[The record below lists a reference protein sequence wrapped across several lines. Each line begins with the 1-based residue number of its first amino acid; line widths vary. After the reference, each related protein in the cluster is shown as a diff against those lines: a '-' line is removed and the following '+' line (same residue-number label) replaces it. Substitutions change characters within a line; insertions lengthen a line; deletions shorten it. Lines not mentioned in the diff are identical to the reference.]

1 MSLSISP
8 RILSKFK
15 HLLRIGPRRHFS
27 KENPVSKTRNI
38 GILAHIDAGKTTTTE
53 RMLFYSGK
61 TRTLGEVHHGN
72 TVTDFLDQERERGIT
87 ICSAAVTFP
96 WDQAKI
102 NLIDTPG
109 HIDFT
114 MEVELSLGA
123 VDAAVVILDASA
135 GVEAQ
140 TLTVWSQADRYSL
153 PRIVFV
159 NKMDRDDADFLGCLE
174 DLKKNLK
181 VVPVPLQ
188 IPIKGKKE
196 LAGIVD
202 VVRRK
207 LLTWNAK
214 NEGLSY
220 KISSLPE
227 HLSEECEA
235 KRAELID
242 CLSGLDDDLAEIVI
256 SRDSLSD
263 IDPETVQNAIRR
275 ATISRKIV
283 PVLMGSAYKNTGVQT
298 LLDAVVSYFP
308 NPCER
313 YKELAP
319 FEGDFIARVFK
330 IMHDKQRGPLTLF
343 RVLSGSLK
351 RNGKVTTGRGGSEVA
366 QKIYEPLANE
376 YREIEEVSSGDIG
389 ICAGLKTTKT
399 GDLLVGSSAVLKK
412 LQKKFPKALPQSED
426 DLPSDTPSNAAGL
439 FSVETKIPDAVYFC
453 SVEPPSLS
461 QQKNLDLALM
471 QLQREDP
478 SLKVRYDETTFQ
490 TVLGGMGELHL
501 DIVKSRILSEY
512 KVDAMLGPLQIAYR
526 ESLDV
531 DQARDSLQVEKD
543 IAGSRQRMSIEL
555 SLRQGQKEK
564 FIVDTSKDAGEGL
577 TSLRPRH
584 LSLVKKGILAGLERG
599 PKLGG
604 SVVDTYA
611 VLHDISIGPG
621 AVDSF
626 IIATA
631 AQCVQKILRE
641 AGCRLLEP
649 IMSLEI
655 IAPGDLMPLIVPD
668 LSRRRATILDMC
680 PKGEFNKQL
689 KVHAPLAELSNY
701 SSSLRILTSGRA
713 TFFMEYSHYAPMTS
727 QDQEIAIKTAQGL
740 M

>member
-1 MSLSISP
+1 MSLSLSS
-8 RILSKFK
+8 RILCKLKPLIRLHVRGMSC
-15 HLLRIGPRRHFS
+15 
-27 KENPVSKTRNI
+27 TRNI

-61 TRTLGEVHHGN
+61 TRSLGEVHHGN

-96 WDQAKI
+96 WDTAKI

-159 NKMDRDDADFLGCLE
+159 NKMDREDADFEGCLE
-174 DLKKNLK
+174 DMRRHLRVL
-181 VVPVPLQ
+181 PLPLQ
-188 IPIKGKKE
+188 IPIRGKKQ

-202 VVRRK
+202 VVKRK
-207 LLTWNAK
+207 LLTWDVK
-214 NEGLSY
+214 SEGSNY
-220 KISSLPE
+220 KISPIPE
-227 HLSEECEA
+227 DLKAECDA
-235 KRAELID
+235 KRCEIID
-242 CLSGLDDDLAEIVI
+242 QLSGVDDELADIVI
-256 SRDSLSD
+256 SKDSLTD
-263 IDPETVQNAIRR
+263 IDIDTVQKAIQR
-275 ATISRKIV
+275 ATIQCKVV
-283 PVLMGSAYKNTGVQT
+283 PVLLGSAYKNTGIQS
-298 LLDAVVSYFP
+298 LLDGIVNYFP
-308 NPCER
+308 NPGDR
-313 YKELAP
+313 YKELAS

-351 RNGKVTTGRGGSEVA
+351 RNGKVTTGRGGAEAA
-366 QKIYEPLANE
+366 QRIYEPLANE
-376 YREIEEVSSGDIG
+376 YREIDEVSTGDIG
-389 ICAGLKTTKT
+389 ICAGLKTTMT
-399 GDLLVGSSAVLKK
+399 GDLLVGSGAILKR
-412 LQKKFPKALPQSED
+412 LQKKFPKALPESDED
-426 DLPSDTPSNAAGL
+426 SPVEEEERTGSV

-478 SLKVRYDETTFQ
+478 SLRIRYDETTLQ

-501 DIVKSRILSEY
+501 DIVKSRILTEY
-512 KVDAMLGPLQIAYR
+512 KVDVILGPLQIAYK
-526 ESLDV
+526 ETLDV
-531 DQARDSLQVEKD
+531 AEARETLLVEKD
-543 IAGSRQRMSIEL
+543 IAGSKQKVSIEL

-564 FIVDTSKDAGEGL
+564 FILDTTKDAGEGL

-584 LSLVKKGILAGLERG
+584 LNLLKKGVLTGLERG

-604 SVVDTYA
+604 VVVDTYA
-611 VLHDISIGPG
+611 VLHDISIGSG

-626 IIATA
+626 VIATA
-631 AQCVQKILRE
+631 AQCVQKILRN

-655 IAPGDLMPLIVPD
+655 VAPANLMPVVLPD
-668 LSRRRATILDMC
+668 LTRRRATIVDMT
-680 PKGEFNKQL
+680 PKGESSKQL
-689 KVHAPLAELSNY
+689 RVHAPLAELSNY

-713 TFFMEYSHYAPMTS
+713 TLFMEYSHYALMNA
-727 QDQEIAIKTAQGL
+727 QDQEIAIQTAQGL